1 MDPIHSHLFFG
12 WELLVTFFTL
22 YNTTA
27 QFVLVAFSRS
37 SRVLADPQFTK
48 PPGSDGLE
56 VLLAGLDFIGDA
68 VFIIDIFLTFFV
80 AQIIVVQGEERLIV
94 RQSLLAK
101 RYLGGMCKKR
111 EGSYRIP
118 CNFPTLPSSCV
129 PVAVWHQ
136 ERQAPPAPPRAPQCF
151 NLPHTL
157 AVLDPKPSCNTI
169 AARRSTHRPYRTPNS
184 RNKLTMLSP
193 FTRTKLSVECL
204 VPNTFAHSS
213 PRTLSSHL

>member
-1 MDPIHSHLFFG
+1 MFG
-12 WELLVTFFTL
+12 HTHVPANL
-22 YNTTA
+22 YECCLSV
-27 QFVLVAFSRS
+27 F
-37 SRVLADPQFTK
+37 PQ
-48 PPGSDGLE
+48 
-56 VLLAGLDFIGDA
+56 VLLAGLDFFGDA

-118 CNFPTLPSSCV
+118 CNFPTLPSSCAC
-129 PVAVWHQ
+129 AVCTKN
-136 ERQAPPAPPRAPQCF
+136 AKPPQPPPRAPQCF

-157 AVLDPKPSCNTI
+157 AVRDPKPSCNTI
-169 AARRSTHRPYRTPNS
+169 AARRSTHRPNRTPNS
-184 RNKLTMLSP
+184 RNKLTILSP